1 MTQLLRKSIFYC
13 VILST
18 ALLPSVTYAQSQKTD
33 IRPNAKQV
41 IGDDIVKLF
50 EDQTHDGS
58 YNFNSEGVARNDYI
72 ESHTADGRV
81 SYSERNL
88 ESEGIW
94 YVAGNNLCFVYE
106 HEDMNGGCFRVYRI
120 NNCFYYYSSQLPQ
133 QEDELDRD
141 YWTARS
147 TLKGETPDC
156 DPAIS

>member
-1 MTQLLRKSIFYC
+1 VTPLLRKSIFYC

-81 SYSERNL
+81 TYSEGDL
-88 ESEGIW
+88 KADGIW

-106 HEDMNGGCFRVYRI
+106 HGAKMN
-120 NNCFYYYSSQLPQ
+120 L
-133 QEDELDRD
+133 
-141 YWTARS
+141 
-147 TLKGETPDC
+147 TLTIGRLAVRLKAKHLI
-156 DPAIS
+156 AILLLAKS